1 MTGFTETEVTVK
13 IKNSN
18 KLNTEVRQ
26 NMKRNKKRV
35 IPGFGLTMGVTITML
50 SIVVLIPLAS
60 LVVYSSQLGLKEF
73 FAVITRRRVLSSF
86 YVSFITALIASVING
101 VMGLII
107 AWVLLRYEFPG
118 KKVMDGMLELPF
130 ALPTAVAGISL
141 TSLTSDNGL
150 IGSFFARFG
159 IRIAYTKVGITF
171 ALIFVG
177 IPFVARAV
185 QPVLEKL
192 DGSYEEAAKVMG
204 AKSGYIFRRV
214 ILPELLPPLLT
225 GTGLAFGRCLGEYGS
240 VVFIA
245 GNRPFET
252 EITPLIIMSELQE
265 YDYTSATSIALVMLV
280 VSFLLLFI
288 LNLMQARNSRRLRGG
303 NA

>member
-73 FAVITRRRVLSSF
+73 FEVITRRRVLSSF
-86 YVSFITALIASVING
+86 YVSFITALIASLING

-107 AWVLLRYEFPG
+107 AWVLVRYEFPG
-118 KKVMDGMLELPF
+118 KKIMDGMLELPF

-177 IPFVARAV
+177 IPFVTRAV

-204 AKSGYIFRRV
+204 AKPGYIFRRV